1 MSVSFPFTRGRLI
14 VAPVRVRHVHVREPV
29 MALDTGARISV
40 ITPRI
45 ALDLGFD
52 AEAVRSSVVITSAT
66 GQASAA
72 QVSINSVAILGLEVR
87 DVKALCYPLPSSLQL
102 DGILGL
108 NFLRHFDIE
117 ISHTNETVT
126 MERRRE

>member
-1 MSVSFPFTRGRLI
+1 
-14 VAPVRVRHVHVREPV
+14 